1 MNTPGRCTNTEFCW
15 VGNSGRTVHV
25 LLGADFVCPAC
36 NRPLRPPTDGRLSVG
51 PAVRKAAVALGALS
65 VLSGLTIAVYQT
77 VQGASL
83 PHVGAWVTT
92 ERAAMAALLAPRP
105 RSAEAS
111 AALVVPREEAL
122 LGPAP
127 ARYHDTA
134 PWPGRGASA
143 IGAQTFANL
152 VPPNQRADRAPPDSA
167 THAWSSVIKSENWLL
182 HGHDWVADGG
192 TDPRAPGQAEQGA
205 LAAAGTDPTGLRA
218 SGPAVSET
226 TPVPKVTQ
234 GADQLAAQAPEAVRP
249 PSLFGRASAEA
260 ESASPAS
267 AADDLPV
274 SVVEQASEPDPAIY
288 AFAGSRRAATASVAQ
303 RRALPDALRVA
314 LSAQTEHV
322 NLPVTAAPALPR
334 YPALFAQEYPEGR
347 VSAVCLLAAAGEQ
360 PDCKVL
366 GTGTS
371 ISMTESV
378 GAWPK
383 AGKVHYRAIAANAQR
398 AEAAWKPKT
407 VHS

>member
-1 MNTPGRCTNTEFCW
+1 MNTPGRCINTEFCW

-36 NRPLRPPTDGRLSVG
+36 NGPLRPPSVSRTQTG
-51 PAVRKAAVALGALS
+51 PTVRKAALAFGALVILGGLSAGAYKSMQS
-65 VLSGLTIAVYQT
+65 VSV
-77 VQGASL
+77 
-83 PHVGAWVTT
+83 PHVATWFGAQGRTLAT
-92 ERAAMAALLAPRP
+92 FLAAGPRQRDPVPNLVMP
-105 RSAEAS
+105 RQES
-111 AALVVPREEAL
+111 L

-134 PWPGRGASA
+134 PLPGMGVATMGQR
-143 IGAQTFANL
+143 TYANL
-152 VPPNQRADRAPPDSA
+152 VPPNQRPDRAPPDSA

-192 TDPRAPGQAEQGA
+192 ADPGAQTVTAAPANNETATPQS
-205 LAAAGTDPTGLRA
+205 P
-218 SGPAVSET
+218 GPALHEVAV
-226 TPVPKVTQ
+226 VPLPKSVP
-234 GADQLAAQAPEAVRP
+234 GPDQLSAQAPEAVRP
-249 PSLFGRASAEA
+249 PPLFGRDNTKRDTAQTVATG
-260 ESASPAS
+260 
-267 AADDLPV
+267 DDLPV
-274 SVVEQASEPDPAIY
+274 SAVEQASEPDPAIY
-288 AFAGSRRAATASVAQ
+288 ADAGYRRAAHTAIAQ
-303 RRALPDALRVA
+303 RHALPDALRVA

-322 NLPVTAAPALPR
+322 NLPVAAAPALPR

-347 VSAVCLLAAAGEQ
+347 VSAVCLLAAAGDQ
-360 PDCKVL
+360 PDCKIL

-383 AGKVHYRAIAANAQR
+383 AGKVHYRAIAANARR